1 MRERWRE
8 LSEIVGRFGGAKV
21 VVAGDLVLDRFWYG
35 AAERISREAPVPIVK
50 LHRTLHLPGCAANT
64 VWNLAALG
72 SAPKPVGIV
81 GTESEGRMV
90 LKLFGEMGF
99 DCTDILREPR
109 WETPTKTR
117 IFAGTLH
124 GPRQQLAR
132 IDSGEQN
139 LFGPDLV
146 ESLKK
151 SLRHALEGADAL
163 IFSDYGYGVVD
174 AVFDP
179 EVLSSVPVSAID
191 SRFAITR
198 YHGLTTATPNEEE
211 FEKACGKPAAED
223 DRLLEKE
230 GERLREHMGLSALL
244 VTRGAKGMALFEAGQ
259 APVHLPVV
267 GADQVVDVT
276 GAGDT
281 VMATYV
287 TALCAGAGFLEAAA
301 IANTAGGIV
310 VQRHGPATASREEIR
325 AALEAWGTG
334 KL

>member
-1 MRERWRE
+1 MRGQWKE
-8 LSEIVGRFGGAKV
+8 LSEIVKRFGGARV

-50 LHRTLHLPGCAANT
+50 LNRAVNLPGCAANT
-64 VWNLAALG
+64 IWNLAALG
-72 SAPKPVGIV
+72 SVPRPVGIV
-81 GTESEGRMV
+81 GTESEGRQV
-90 LKLFGEMGF
+90 LRLFEENRF
-99 DCTDILREPR
+99 DCSGILREPR

-117 IFAGTLH
+117 VFAGTLH

-139 LFGPDLV
+139 LLGPDLV
-146 ESLKK
+146 EMLKK
-151 SLRHALEGADAL
+151 TLAAAIENADAL
-163 IFSDYGYGVVD
+163 IFSDYGYGVVE

-179 EVLSSVPVSAID
+179 DLLRSVPVSAID
-191 SRFAITR
+191 SRFALTR
-198 YHGLTTATPNEEE
+198 YEGLTTATPNEEE
-211 FEKACGKPAAED
+211 FVKACGRPSAED
-223 DRLLEKE
+223 DRVLEKE
-230 GERLREHMGLSALL
+230 GERLRERMRLAALL
-244 VTRGAKGMALFEAGQ
+244 VTRGAKGMSLFEAGK

-287 TALCAGAGFLEAAA
+287 TALCAGASFVQAAA

-310 VQRHGPATASREEIR
+310 VQRHGPATTSPQEIR
-325 AALEAWGTG
+325 EALEAWGAG